1 MQHHKEALNT
11 CIQLYPHCCS
21 IRDLQMAVVVRPHWP
36 IWSGAMCARTLRP
49 RNDYYFKAEV
59 RSGLLSV
66 LGAYRKKRT
75 YNNNQVRGGCKFNGM
90 QQTLE
95 ALSDNKMKH

>member
-1 MQHHKEALNT
+1 
-11 CIQLYPHCCS
+11 
-21 IRDLQMAVVVRPHWP
+21 MAVVVRPHWP
-36 IWSGAMCARTLRP
+36 IWSGAKQGAMCARILRP

-66 LGAYRKKRT
+66 LGAYHKKRM

-90 QQTLE
+90 QQTPE
-95 ALSDNKMKH
+95 ALSHNEMKN